1 MTKHYIEMQCV
12 MVLRKSKPVRKY
24 CIDRTETGSLS
35 SITPKLRF
43 KYYLKPKYFWNI
55 TRVYQEEIHLFGP
68 FICTGRLNAS
78 SSYQAFSQS
87 VSQSVSQ
94 SNLLLLSTPQC
105 TVYVAGSDN
114 LQMTLHPC
122 LNQACRYDLTT
133 IKNRYRLA
141 HRVGNVLFKVKGIGL
156 V

>member
-1 MTKHYIEMQCV
+1 MTKHYIQMQCV
-12 MVLRKSKPVRKY
+12 MVLGKSKLVRKFG
-24 CIDRTETGSLS
+24 IDRTETGSPS

-87 VSQSVSQ
+87 VSQSVKSTFVI
-94 SNLLLLSTPQC
+94 NLAMLLARIT
-105 TVYVAGSDN
+105 
-114 LQMTLHPC
+114 
-122 LNQACRYDLTT
+122 
-133 IKNRYRLA
+133 
-141 HRVGNVLFKVKGIGL
+141 FK
-156 V
+156 